1 MQPFLVHIGTEPFR
15 DIAATAQRG
24 NETMTSTATKLQAN
38 TTFDD
43 SAITVVVNQL
53 APQAPARPRR
63 RRVAAVAL
71 AVGGATMLST
81 GAFAA
86 WETTASA
93 QSGALSA
100 ASGSA
105 ALLDANGGTFTFS
118 GVSNLVPNDY
128 FYRYVDVRN
137 DGTGPNTF
145 TGAVAATGDLAGHLT
160 VEATTCTAAWN
171 PTTGACTGTTSA
183 PIGSGTPTT
192 STPVAINHGTIATGA
207 ANVQHVRY
215 RFTFNNSAPTALQGK
230 NGALTISVNNTLV
243 GGNDRTLS

>member
-1 MQPFLVHIGTEPFR
+1 MNNTITQP
-15 DIAATAQRG
+15 
-24 NETMTSTATKLQAN
+24 STTI
-38 TTFDD
+38 DD
-43 SAITVVVNQL
+43 SAITVVVHQV
-53 APQAPARPRR
+53 APQPPVRRRR
-63 RRVAAVAL
+63 RRVTAVAL

-100 ASGSA
+100 ASGNA
-105 ALLDANGGTFTFS
+105 ALLDANGGTFTFT

-145 TGAVAATGDLAGHLT
+145 TGTVAASGDLAGQLA
-160 VEATTCTAAWN
+160 VEAATCATSWNTA
-171 PTTGACTGTTSA
+171 TGACAGTTSA
-183 PIGSGTPTT
+183 PIGSGTATA
-192 STPVAINHGTIATGA
+192 STPVTVNHGVIGTGA
-207 ANVQHVRY
+207 ASVQHVRY
-215 RFTFNNSAPTALQGK
+215 KFTFNNNAPSALQGK

-243 GGNDRTLS
+243 GGNDRTQS